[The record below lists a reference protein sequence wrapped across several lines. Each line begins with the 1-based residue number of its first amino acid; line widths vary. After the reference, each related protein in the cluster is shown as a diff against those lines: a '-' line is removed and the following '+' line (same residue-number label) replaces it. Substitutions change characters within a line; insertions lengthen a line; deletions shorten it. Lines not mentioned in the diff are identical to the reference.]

1 MVSSLYNICN
11 LCTRVVTN
19 ATAKATTTEWFGA
32 AGASSTTKVASKT
45 TTTTSTTAS
54 KATCTT
60 TTGTAAEVAPMTTDL
75 ACPVGVNGTQWF
87 GPDCRFRC
95 NCATGSSC
103 ARSNGE
109 CGECREGY
117 SGTSLFVYSSP
128 IRDQP
133 KLFRIGVW
141 SSHLHRSLRTLWSMR
156 RPRTVCLLPAVLD
169 WERFQYLLISFST
182 LQFRNDCSRGEWHRE
197 DCPSVRLAAY

>member
-1 MVSSLYNICN
+1 MILILLCVFCSYVRVCVSREQFLLPPRMQRQLLICGGLQELKQSSMVSSLYNICN

-54 KATCTT
+54 KATSTT
-60 TTGTAAEVAPMTTDL
+60 TTGSAAEVAPMTTDL

-117 SGTSLFVYSSP
+117 SGTLLFVYSSP
-128 IRDQP
+128 IRDQR
-133 KLFRIGVW
+133 KRFRIGV
-141 SSHLHRSLRTLWSMR
+141 
-156 RPRTVCLLPAVLD
+156 
-169 WERFQYLLISFST
+169 
-182 LQFRNDCSRGEWHRE
+182 
-197 DCPSVRLAAY
+197 